1 MVRLTPSCALLA
13 LSALPAVAA
22 GPLAFFHTTSQAV
35 VRAGLRSVFR
45 FNETQIDRFLAAGD
59 APLEPHPYAFDLTD
73 ANYET
78 ILATGTEDNPF
89 APPLSEEDVW
99 VITVHGPD
107 PISKVFLKRMDEVAA
122 HNSSQAG
129 GSLAPNVHFAR
140 LSYARETILPT
151 RLWLWR
157 TPVIVIGT
165 NRMRTLRF
173 LRPGNVRPDAETL
186 SEVLSKPDV
195 WKQVEPW
202 TGALAPGGRFED
214 RLHRL
219 AKIWAKVHRESAK
232 VPKFVLLA
240 LSGFIMNFV
249 ISWFHKDDG
258 AKQARFQAQVDK
270 AREELAAKAVVDEA
284 AAAPVPTSAATP
296 TTGNPAKKRASR
308 RT

>member
-1 MVRLTPSCALLA
+1 MVRLTASCALLA
-13 LSALPAVAA
+13 LSALPAVTA
-22 GPLAFFHTTSQAV
+22 GPLSFFQTTSQAV
-35 VRAGLRSVFR
+35 VRAGLRNVLR
-45 FNETQIDRFLAAGD
+45 FNETQIDRILATEET
-59 APLEPHPYAFDLTD
+59 PLEPHPYAFDLTD

-78 ILATGTEDNPF
+78 VLATGTENNPF
-89 APPLSEEDVW
+89 ATPLSDDDVW
-99 VITVHGPD
+99 VVTVHGPD
-107 PISKVFLKRMDEVAA
+107 PISKHFLKGMDEVAL

-129 GSLAPNVHFAR
+129 GTLAPSIHFAR

-151 RLWLWR
+151 RWWLWR

-186 SEVLSKPDV
+186 SEVLSKPDT
-195 WKQVEPW
+195 WKQIEPW
-202 TGALAPGGRFED
+202 TGGLAPGGRFED

-219 AKIWAKVHRESAK
+219 AKIWAKIHRESAK

-258 AKQARFQAQVDK
+258 AKQAKFQAQLDR
-270 AREELAAKAVVDEA
+270 AREEQAAKAAAEKA
-284 AAAPVPTSAATP
+284 AAAPAPAPATTATP
-296 TTGNPAKKRASR
+296 SKKRANKR
-308 RT
+308 K